1 MSRVS
6 SGSWGKLTLELEDR
20 FQNSRLVPKLWAPF
34 QNSWECFG
42 SLGCILEFWDIFL
55 NSGDL
60 LESRAGSPSFFL
72 HLSYLL

>member
-6 SGSWGKLTLELEDR
+6 SGSWGKLALELEDG
-20 FQNSRLVPKLWAPF
+20 FQNSRPVPKLWALFP
-34 QNSWECFG
+34 NSWECFG
-42 SLGCILEFWDIFL
+42 SLGCVLEFWDVFL

-60 LESRAGSPSFFL
+60 LESRAGSLSFSL